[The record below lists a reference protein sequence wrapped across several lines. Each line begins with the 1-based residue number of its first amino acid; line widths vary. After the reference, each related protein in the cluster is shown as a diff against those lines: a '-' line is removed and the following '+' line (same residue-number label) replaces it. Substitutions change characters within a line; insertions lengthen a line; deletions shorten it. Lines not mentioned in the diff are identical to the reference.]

1 MAATVTDI
9 TLESAGVQKPEDET
23 FPWVLTTRWHAR
35 LLSTGAPAPVTIQTN
50 LMSSAELVQD
60 DWDNIWSNV
69 TAAYTS
75 IYANSPTISPS
86 NPVSLP

>member
-23 FPWVLTTRWHAR
+23 FPWVLTTQWHAR

-50 LMSSAELVQD
+50 LTSTAELTQD
-60 DWDNIWSNV
+60 DWDAIWTDV
-69 TAAYTS
+69 TGAYTS
-75 IYANSPTISPS
+75 IYANSPTIGPS
-86 NPVSLP
+86 NPVNIP